1 MLFFISQSL
10 TAPHCNH
17 SGLLTSKNLW
27 CGPCPHPECP
37 SSPLLPPIIT
47 HGTTAAYVQ
56 ATHITTCAAPILP
69 PRPRLTAAGIPAIP
83 LFYSPPLCLHSGWT
97 APPDETSPPPQ
108 CTAPAPS
115 LQVDGSLHTS
125 HPDVYA
131 IGDVATFPLKMYG
144 GVLGRQEHVAN
155 CRETAA
161 HAAKVLTVGKWM
173 AISRLRGVS
182 LRWRPRC

>member
-1 MLFFISQSL
+1 MAIWCTLLVCIQGTLVCHAPSRARVDCCWCPSPILLCVNFSVWVGRCWSFPGNICSPQACCFSSRNPSL
-10 TAPHCNH
+10 PPHCNH

-97 APPDETSPPPQ
+97 A
-108 CTAPAPS
+108 
-115 LQVDGSLHTS
+115 
-125 HPDVYA
+125 
-131 IGDVATFPLKMYG
+131 
-144 GVLGRQEHVAN
+144 
-155 CRETAA
+155 
-161 HAAKVLTVGKWM
+161 
-173 AISRLRGVS
+173 
-182 LRWRPRC
+182 